1 MSWLRKTRP
10 VLVVLGLGTLVA
22 TVAGARALTNG
33 QEPKAGGGS
42 GGASDKTLAPKP
54 GGTVVLGTVD
64 TETPQVEYGLPPVL
78 AAGTIAKV
86 FVKDGFA
93 VKAGDP
99 LYEFDTTV
107 QRGYVERAKSAV
119 AYAKTKV
126 AEAKELAGRHTS
138 AITLAEFGVKKAQ
151 SKVQFQL
158 DNYRLVERK
167 IESAYQANKFD
178 ESTWPERK
186 KGDSDL
192 YKANVD
198 YQIALL
204 EKEFAEK
211 EVAQLKA
218 VNPQVKV
225 DEAEA
230 AVKQAETE
238 QANAEAAVE
247 LCTLR
252 AKTDGTIEQVTVGAG
267 KAMGMGTRQPALWLI
282 PSGPRIVRA
291 EVEADFVHRI
301 GANPTG
307 RAVTVTD
314 DANANLKYAGTI
326 KRVGSTFLRKRSAAD
341 ALVSSETRVIE
352 VEVEIA
358 DAAPANQP
366 PLLVGQ
372 RVRVHLG
379 K

>member
-10 VLVVLGLGTLVA
+10 VLVVLGVGALVA
-22 TVAGARALTNG
+22 TVAGAAALTGG
-33 QEPKAGGGS
+33 QEPKAGPGS
-42 GGASDKTLAPKP
+42 GGAPEKAPAPKA
-54 GGTVVLGTVD
+54 GGIVVLGTVD
-64 TETPQVEYGLPPVL
+64 TATPQVEYGLPPVL
-78 AAGTIAKV
+78 QLGTIAKV
-86 FVKDGFA
+86 FVKDGVT
-93 VKAGDP
+93 VKAGDK

-107 QRGYVERAKSAV
+107 QRGLVDRAKSAV

-126 AEAKELAGRHTS
+126 AEAQELAGQHKS
-138 AITLAEFGVKKAQ
+138 AIGLAEFAVKSAETT
-151 SKVQFQL
+151 VQFKLQAYQL
-158 DNYRLVERK
+158 VDQK
-167 IESAYQANKFD
+167 IESAYRA
-178 ESTWPERK
+178 ERIPMAEWEAKK

-192 YKANVD
+192 LNANVA
-198 YQIALL
+198 YRVAVL
-204 EKEFAEK
+204 EKEYKEK
-211 EVAQLKA
+211 ELAKLKA
-218 VNPQVKV
+218 INPQVKV

-252 AKTDGTIEQVTVGAG
+252 AKADGTIEQVTVAAG

-282 PSGPRIVRA
+282 PAGPRIVRA

-301 GANPTG
+301 GANPEG

-314 DANANLKYAGTI
+314 DANANLKYAGTV

-341 ALVSSETRVIE
+341 ALVSSDTRVIE

-358 DAAPANQP
+358 DAAPANMP

>member
-1 MSWLRKTRP
+1 MTWLRKMRP
-10 VLVVLGLGTLVA
+10 VLVVLGLGTLLA
-22 TVAGARALTNG
+22 TVAGARALTG
-33 QEPKAGGGS
+33 EDAPKSGGGTPEK
-42 GGASDKTLAPKP
+42 AAPPKP

-78 AAGTIAKV
+78 AAGSIAKV
-86 FVKDGFA
+86 FVKDGD
-93 VKAGDP
+93 VVRAGDK

-107 QRGYVERAKSAV
+107 QRGLVDRAKSAV

-126 AEAKELAGRHTS
+126 AEAKELAGQHKS
-138 AITLAEFGVKKAQ
+138 AIALAEFAVKKAE

-158 DNYRLVERK
+158 DNYRLIERK
-167 IESAYQANKFD
+167 IETAYRAEKFD

-198 YQIALL
+198 YRIAEL
-204 EKEFAEK
+204 EKEYAEK
-211 EVAQLKA
+211 EVTRLKA
-218 VNPQVKV
+218 INPQVKV

-252 AKTDGTIEQVTVGAG
+252 AKTDGTVEQVTVAAG
-267 KAMGMGTRQPALWLI
+267 KAMGVGTRQPALWLI
-282 PSGPRIVRA
+282 PAGPRIVRA

-301 GANPTG
+301 GANPEG
-307 RAVTVTD
+307 RTVTVTD
-314 DANANLKYAGTI
+314 DANANLKYSGTI
-326 KRVGSTFLRKRSAAD
+326 KRVGSTFLRKRSSAD
-341 ALVSSETRVIE
+341 ALVSSDTRVIE

-366 PLLVGQ
+366 ALLVGQ

>member
-33 QEPKAGGGS
+33 QEPKVGS
-42 GGASDKTLAPKP
+42 GGAPDKTPAPKP

-64 TETPQVEYGLPPVL
+64 TATPQVEYGLPPVL

-86 FVKDGFA
+86 FVKDGDA
-93 VKAGDP
+93 VKAGAP

-107 QRGYVERAKSAV
+107 QRGMVDRAKSAV
-119 AYAKTKV
+119 AYSKTKV
-126 AEAKELAGRHTS
+126 AEAKELAAQHS
-138 AITLAEFGVKKAQ
+138 KLIEITEAVVKVAERKVKLQQAYY
-151 SKVQFQL
+151 
-158 DNYRLVERK
+158 DLVNRK
-167 IESAYQANKFD
+167 IEAAYRAEKI
-178 ESTWPERK
+178 PEGEWDARK
-186 KGDSDL
+186 KSDSDL
-192 YKANVD
+192 YKANVEYD
-198 YQIALL
+198 IAVS
-204 EKEFAEK
+204 EKELKEK
-211 EVAQLKA
+211 ELSRLKA
-218 VNPQVKV
+218 INPQVKV

-252 AKTDGTIEQVTVGAG
+252 AKTDGTVEQVTVGAG
-267 KAMGMGTRQPALWLI
+267 KAMGVGTRQPALWLI

-301 GANPTG
+301 GANPQG

>member
-1 MSWLRKTRP
+1 MSWLRKMRP

-33 QEPKAGGGS
+33 QEPKVGS
-42 GGASDKTLAPKP
+42 GGGAPDKTPAPKP

-64 TETPQVEYGLPPVL
+64 TATPQVEYGLPPVL

-86 FVKDGFA
+86 FVKDGDT
-93 VKAGDP
+93 VKAGDK

-107 QRGYVERAKSAV
+107 QRGMVDRAKSAV

-126 AEAKELAGRHTS
+126 AEAKELAGQHKS
-138 AITLAEFGVKKAQ
+138 AIALAEFAVKSAERTAQ
-151 SKVQFQL
+151 FRL
-158 DNYRLVERK
+158 DAYHVVERK
-167 IESAYQANKFD
+167 IESAYRAEKYD
-178 ESTWPERK
+178 EATWPERK

-192 YKANVD
+192 YKANVE
-198 YQIALL
+198 YQIAVL
-204 EKEFAEK
+204 EKEFKEK
-211 EVAQLKA
+211 ELAKLKTI
-218 VNPQVKV
+218 NPLVKV

-238 QANAEAAVE
+238 QANAENAVE

-252 AKTDGTIEQVTVGAG
+252 AKADGTVEQVTVGAG

-282 PSGPRIVRA
+282 PAGPRIVRA

-301 GANPTG
+301 GANPQG

-341 ALVSSETRVIE
+341 ALVASETRVIE